1 MDSET
6 VEKQIEIGR
15 TILLSAVVVIT
26 AWCSYQAAQWSG
38 ITSFRL
44 SEAKSISVKVSQMS
58 LTADQR
64 SMIDALVAVRFA
76 DAVIDGN
83 SKVSDFY
90 LSHLRP
96 EFSDLLKSWLE
107 TKPLVNPDA
116 PPHPIA
122 MPQYLEMTRSL
133 ESDAY
138 ELQGKEELKMDEAYR
153 AKSMSEAYTFKTVLL
168 ASVLFIGGIFPNFR
182 SSRLKLAFLI
192 FDYSIA
198 LVALAQV
205 LRLEVAYG

>member
-1 MDSET
+1 
-6 VEKQIEIGR
+6 
-15 TILLSAVVVIT
+15 
-26 AWCSYQAAQWSG
+26 
-38 ITSFRL
+38 
-44 SEAKSISVKVSQMS
+44 
-58 LTADQR
+58 
-64 SMIDALVAVRFA
+64 
-76 DAVIDGN
+76 
-83 SKVSDFY
+83 
-90 LSHLRP
+90 
-96 EFSDLLKSWLE
+96 
-107 TKPLVNPDA
+107 NPDA

>member
-1 MDSET
+1 
-6 VEKQIEIGR
+6 
-15 TILLSAVVVIT
+15 
-26 AWCSYQAAQWSG
+26 
-38 ITSFRL
+38 
-44 SEAKSISVKVSQMS
+44 MS

-90 LSHLRP
+90 LSHHRP

>member
-107 TKPLVNPDA
+107 TKPLANPDA

-153 AKSMSEAYTFKTVLL
+153 A
-168 ASVLFIGGIFPNFR
+168 
-182 SSRLKLAFLI
+182 
-192 FDYSIA
+192 
-198 LVALAQV
+198 
-205 LRLEVAYG
+205 